1 MKKHLSLCLAVL
13 ILLLV
18 FAAPVLAETDAKE
31 LTLAFTHDLHSYLD
45 TKAFEVAGERKEV
58 GGFAKLKTIF
68 DAISAEQ
75 NTLIVDAGDFSMG
88 TLYQSVFTEQ
98 AIELRMLG
106 SLGYDATTFGNHE
119 FDYGSQGLAEML
131 DSARKSKERTPE
143 IVISN
148 IDFANSP
155 SANAKQLE
163 SSMQDFG
170 AKEYLIM
177 EKGDVRVAL
186 FGVLGDD
193 AAKSAPN
200 SDVVFTNIVEQA
212 KKTISTIKEEEEPDI
227 IVCLSHSG
235 TWADSKVSEDEILA
249 KEVPEIDVIVSGHT
263 HSLLEEPIV
272 VNETYIV
279 SCGEYGGHVGKID
292 LVQSEAG
299 RWDLKD
305 YDLIAIDETIP
316 ADADTLEQID
326 EYRVYVNEFLQDYGF
341 DGHDQIIAYNPYL
354 FTGLREMNETH
365 ADQAIG
371 NLISDAIIYAT
382 KEAEGDSHVPIDV
395 SVVPVGIIRAS
406 FNQGPLTISDIY
418 EVMSLGMGADG
429 IPGYPLASVYLTGK
443 ELKTLAE
450 IDASITPIFESAQLY
465 SAGLSYQFNPNR
477 IIFNR
482 ATDVRLIAF
491 DGQLVDI
498 QDDKLYRI
506 VADLYSAQMLGAV
519 MDMSK
524 GLLSLELK
532 DADGNIV
539 ADYNDTILHDSEGRE
554 VKEWFALASYMQSFE
569 KVDGVPTIPTEYAQA
584 QNRKILDDSLSLTRI
599 FRQINSIAIVII
611 LLVLLIVALLVLLIR
626 FIVIRLRRRRKKAV
640 ND

>member
-1 MKKHLSLCLAVL
+1 
-13 ILLLV
+13 
-18 FAAPVLAETDAKE
+18 
-31 LTLAFTHDLHSYLD
+31 
-45 TKAFEVAGERKEV
+45 
-58 GGFAKLKTIF
+58 
-68 DAISAEQ
+68 
-75 NTLIVDAGDFSMG
+75 
-88 TLYQSVFTEQ
+88 
-98 AIELRMLG
+98 
-106 SLGYDATTFGNHE
+106 
-119 FDYGSQGLAEML
+119 
-131 DSARKSKERTPE
+131 
-143 IVISN
+143 
-148 IDFANSP
+148 
-155 SANAKQLE
+155 
-163 SSMQDFG
+163 
-170 AKEYLIM
+170 
-177 EKGDVRVAL
+177 
-186 FGVLGDD
+186 
-193 AAKSAPN
+193 
-200 SDVVFTNIVEQA
+200 
-212 KKTISTIKEEEEPDI
+212 
-227 IVCLSHSG
+227 
-235 TWADSKVSEDEILA
+235 
-249 KEVPEIDVIVSGHT
+249 
-263 HSLLEEPIV
+263 
-272 VNETYIV
+272 
-279 SCGEYGGHVGKID
+279 
-292 LVQSEAG
+292 
-299 RWDLKD
+299 
-305 YDLIAIDETIP
+305 
-316 ADADTLEQID
+316 
-326 EYRVYVNEFLQDYGF
+326 
-341 DGHDQIIAYNPYL
+341 
-354 FTGLREMNETH
+354 
-365 ADQAIG
+365 
-371 NLISDAIIYAT
+371 
-382 KEAEGDSHVPIDV
+382 VPIDV

-611 LLVLLIVALLVLLIR
+611 LLVLLIVVLLVLLIR